1 MACSGCAARR
11 AWLKKMARLA
21 YERTFGRK
29 TDRGDHRPDGSN
41 NTPGGIQ

>member
-29 TDRGDHRPDGSN
+29 ADRSAERPDSRIEP
-41 NTPGGIQ
+41 PG

>member
-1 MACSGCAARR
+1 MACAGCAARR

-29 TDRGDHRPDGSN
+29 SDPGTQPTDSRDKPTR
-41 NTPGGIQ
+41 